1 MEPEGSLP
9 YSQVSTNSPYP
20 QSARS
25 SPCCYMLLKIHLNII
40 LPSKPGSSKWSLSLR
55 FPHYNPVYDSPLPH
69 TCYMPRPS
77 HSSQFDHPK
86 NIRWGVQIIKLL
98 IFSFLHSSVTCWS
111 CHTLVNSSTQYLMKV
126 TMKTCPHFYP
136 NTRNQAH
143 VQDTQIP
150 GRSLVIRSPLLL
162 SPSLRCLSL
171 TICVIIRR
179 SAKKCHVTNPTS
191 YYKIIHWI
199 IKHYL
204 HCTLLKF
211 HVIAKIYSML
221 VVCR

>member
-40 LPSKPGSSKWSLSLR
+40 LPSKPGSSKCSLSLR

-136 NTRNQAH
+136 NTRANEQTHAIKRMCRTH
-143 VQDTQIP
+143 
-150 GRSLVIRSPLLL
+150 RFLVVRLLL
-162 SPSLRCLSL
+162 EVHYYCRQVCDACHSQSALLYADQQ
-171 TICVIIRR
+171 R
-179 SAKKCHVTNPTS
+179 SATSPIRQVTTKLS
-191 YYKIIHWI
+191 
-199 IKHYL
+199 
-204 HCTLLKF
+204 TE
-211 HVIAKIYSML
+211 
-221 VVCR
+221 